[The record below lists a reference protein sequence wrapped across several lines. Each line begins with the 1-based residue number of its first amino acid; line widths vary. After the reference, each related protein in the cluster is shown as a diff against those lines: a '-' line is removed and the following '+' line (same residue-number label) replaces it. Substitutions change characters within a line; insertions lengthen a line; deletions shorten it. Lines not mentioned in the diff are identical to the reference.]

1 MLNIVCFL
9 FLITIIGV
17 CMKRFSLPIFSSSAP
32 SAITLAIGVGLSA
45 MTLAVQA
52 QEKVLRIAMTAADIP
67 RTLGQPDQGFEGNR
81 FTGIPMYDALT
92 QWDLSKRDAPS
103 LLIPGLAN
111 SWAVSGSDKT
121 KWVFKLR
128 SGVKFHDGSAV
139 NADAIVW
146 NVQKVLDKDAVHFD
160 ASQVGVTA
168 SRMPTLRSARKIDEL
183 TVELTTSEPDA
194 FLPLNLT
201 NLFMASPAHWKK
213 KFDAAAGAT
222 PADKSKAA
230 WTAFAADASGSGPFK
245 MARFVPR
252 ERLEVVA
259 NKTYWDPKRVP
270 KLDRVVMLPM
280 PEANA
285 RTAALLGGQV
295 DWIEAPAPDA
305 MAQITQRGFK
315 IESNAQPH
323 VWPWQLSFAEG
334 SPWLDKRVRQA
345 ANLCVDREGIK
356 TLLGGMMAV
365 PKGTVPPGHP
375 WWGNPKFD
383 IKYDVNAAKAMMTQ
397 AGHSAAK
404 PLKVKVQI
412 SASGSGQMQPLPMN
426 EFVQQSLKQCFF
438 DVEFD
443 VIEWNTLFTNW
454 RKGAKDPSANGASAI
469 NVSYAAMDPFFAM
482 VRFTSTGAFPPVS
495 NNWGYFGNPEFDKL
509 IADARTQFDGKKRDE
524 ALSKLHARIVEEAP
538 FVWIAHDV
546 GPRAV
551 STKVKGLVQPR
562 SWFIDL
568 APISID

>member
-1 MLNIVCFL
+1 MNR
-9 FLITIIGV
+9 IGTPGRKTSGLV
-17 CMKRFSLPIFSSSAP
+17 STGLVAAM
-32 SAITLAIGVGLSA
+32 LAIGAAGSA
-45 MTLAVQA
+45 LA

-92 QWDLSKRDAPS
+92 HWDLSSAEKPS
-103 LLIPGLAN
+103 VLIPGLAT
-111 SWAVSGSDKT
+111 SWAVGATDKT
-121 KWVFKLR
+121 KWTFKLR
-128 SGVKFHDGSAV
+128 SGVKFHDGSPV

-146 NVQKVLDKDAVHFD
+146 NVRKVLDKDAVHFD

-168 SRMPTLRSARKIDEL
+168 SRMPTLRSARKIDDL

-194 FLPLNLT
+194 FLPINLT
-201 NLFMASPAHWKK
+201 NLFMASPAHWQK

-245 MARFVPR
+245 MVRFVPR

-259 NKTYWDPKRVP
+259 NKAYWDPKRTP
-270 KLDRVVMLPM
+270 KIDRVVMLPM
-280 PEANA
+280 PEANS
-285 RTAALLGGQV
+285 RTAALLSGQV

-305 MAQITQRGFK
+305 MAQIRQRGFVMY
-315 IESNAQPH
+315 SNPQPH

-334 SPWLDKRVRQA
+334 SPWLNRDVRHA
-345 ANLCVDREGIK
+345 ANLCVDREGLSK
-356 TLLGGMMAV
+356 LLGGMMGI

-383 IKYDVNAAKAMMTQ
+383 IKYDANAARALMTK

-404 PLKVKVQI
+404 PLKVKIQI

-426 EFVQQSLKQCFF
+426 EFVQQSLKACFF

-454 RKGAKDPSANGASAI
+454 RKGAKDPSANGTNAI

-495 NNWGYFGNPEFDKL
+495 NNWGYFGNAEFDKL
-509 IADARTQFDGKKRDE
+509 IADARTSFEDKARDA
-524 ALSKLHARIVEEAP
+524 ALAKLHARIVEEAP

-546 GPRAV
+546 GPRAM
-551 STKVKGLVQPR
+551 SAKVKGVVQPK
-562 SWFIDL
+562 SWFIDI
-568 APISID
+568 APMTID

>member
-1 MLNIVCFL
+1 
-9 FLITIIGV
+9 
-17 CMKRFSLPIFSSSAP
+17 MKRFSFPIFSASAP
-32 SAITLAIGVGLSA
+32 SAMTLAIGVGLSA
-45 MTLAVQA
+45 MSLAVQA

-92 QWDLSKRDAPS
+92 QWDLSKANAPS
-103 LLIPGLAN
+103 VLIPGLAT
-111 SWAVSGSDKT
+111 SWAVNATDKT
-121 KWVFKLR
+121 KWTFKLR
-128 SGVKFHDGSAV
+128 PGVKFHDGSAV

-168 SRMPTLRSARKIDEL
+168 SRMPTLRSARKIDDL

-213 KFDAAAGAT
+213 KFDAATGDT

-259 NKTYWDPKRVP
+259 NKTYWDAKRVP

-285 RTAALLGGQV
+285 RTAALLSGQV

-305 MAQITQRGFK
+305 MDQIRQRGFK
-315 IESNAQPH
+315 IYSNPQPH
-323 VWPWQLSFAEG
+323 VWPWQLSFVPG
-334 SPWLDKRVRQA
+334 SPWLNKDVRQA
-345 ANLCVDREGIK
+345 ANLCVDREGLR
-356 TLLGGMMAV
+356 TLLGGMMGI

-383 IKYDVNAAKAMMTQ
+383 IRYDVKAAQALMQKA
-397 AGHSAAK
+397 GFSAAK
-404 PLKVKVQI
+404 PMKAKVQI

-426 EFVQQSLKQCFF
+426 EFVQQSLKQCYI
-438 DVEFD
+438 DIEFD

-454 RKGAKDPSANGASAI
+454 RLGAKDPSARGAHAI
-469 NVSYAAMDPFFAM
+469 NVSFAAMDPFFAM
-482 VRFTSTGAFPPVS
+482 VRFTSTKTFPPVS
-495 NNWGYFGNPEFDKL
+495 NNWGFFGNDEFDKL
-509 IADARTQFDGKKRDE
+509 ISDARNTFDDKGRDA
-524 ALSKLHARIVEEAP
+524 ALAKLHARIVEEAP
-538 FVWIAHDV
+538 FIWIAHDV
-546 GPRAV
+546 GPRAM
-551 STKVKGLVQPR
+551 SAKVKGVVQPK
-562 SWFIDL
+562 SWFIDIATMSL
-568 APISID
+568 D

>member
-1 MLNIVCFL
+1 
-9 FLITIIGV
+9 
-17 CMKRFSLPIFSSSAP
+17 MKRSQPCFAP
-32 SAITLAIGVGLSA
+32 ATL
-45 MTLAVQA
+45 LAAALLAAEPVAA
-52 QEKVLRIAMTAADIP
+52 QEKVLRVAMTAADIP

-92 QWDLSKRDAPS
+92 HWDLSKADAAS
-103 LLIPGLAN
+103 VLIPGLAL
-111 SWAVSGSDKT
+111 SWQTDAKDKT

-128 SGVKFHDGSAV
+128 PGVKFHDGSDFT
-139 NADAIVW
+139 ADAVVW
-146 NVQKVLDKDAVHFD
+146 NVKKVLDKDAVHFD

-168 SRMPTLRSARKIDEL
+168 SRMPTLRSAKKIDNL

-201 NLFMASPAHWKK
+201 NLFMASPAHWQK

-245 MARFVPR
+245 MARFVAR

-259 NKTYWDPKRVP
+259 NKAYWDPKRTP
-270 KLDRVVMLPM
+270 RIDRVVMLPM

-285 RTAALLGGQV
+285 RTAALLSGQV

-305 MAQITQRGFK
+305 MATITQRGHKMYF
-315 IESNAQPH
+315 NPQPH

-334 SPWLDKRVRQA
+334 SPWLDKRVRHA
-345 ANLCVDREGIK
+345 ANLCVDRTGMLK
-356 TLLGGMMAV
+356 LLGGMMGV

-383 IKYDVNAAKAMMTQ
+383 IRYDPAEATKLMAE
-397 AGHSAAK
+397 AGHTTAK

-426 EFVQQSLKQCFF
+426 EYAQQSLKKCGF
-438 DVEFD
+438 DVQFD

-454 RKGAKDPSANGASAI
+454 RKGAKDPSANGANAI
-469 NVSYAAMDPFFAM
+469 NVSFAAMDPFFAM
-482 VRFTSTGAFPPVS
+482 VRFTSTKTFPPVS
-495 NNWGYFGNPEFDKL
+495 NNWGYFGNAEFDKL
-509 IADARTQFDGKKRDE
+509 IADARNSFDDKARDV

-546 GPRAV
+546 GPRAM
-551 STKVKGLVQPR
+551 SAKVKNVVQPK
-562 SWFIDL
+562 SWFIDI
-568 APISID
+568 ATMTMD